1 MNMFKGKLKVEVKYQ
16 TLIWDIEFWNSY
28 VRQADDDEELEKTYI
43 EERDKAIK
51 IKDQFLED
59 HAEEFL

>member
-16 TLIWDIEFWNSY
+16 TLIWDIEFWHSY
-28 VRQADDDEELEKTYI
+28 VIQAEDDDELKKTYI